1 MKVLVHQIK
10 NLVLNLLKQIQNNA
24 DNGYLFVNEKEII
37 QFKADNK
44 NLNFPTQFC
53 LWSISDGFSA
63 NESREVSLNGNV
75 YDFQLITILLINLT
89 F

>member
-53 LWSISDGFSA
+53 LWSISHGFSA
-63 NESREVSLNGNV
+63 NKSREVSLNGNV
-75 YDFQLITILLINLT
+75 YDFQLITILLTNLT

>member
-63 NESREVSLNGNV
+63 NKSREVSLNGNV